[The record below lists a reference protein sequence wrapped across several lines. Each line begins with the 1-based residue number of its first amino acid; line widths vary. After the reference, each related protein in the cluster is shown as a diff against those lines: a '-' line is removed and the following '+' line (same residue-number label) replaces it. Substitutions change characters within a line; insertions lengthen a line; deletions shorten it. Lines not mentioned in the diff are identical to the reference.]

1 MGDNVTF
8 KILRSHLVEGN
19 LKPGEKNLLRI
30 DQALMQDATGT
41 MALMQYETLGLKE
54 IAIPFAIVYVDHNML
69 QLDHCN
75 PDDHLFLQTF
85 TSRHGIHFSK
95 PGNGICH
102 QVNVER
108 FAAPGLTLIGSD
120 SHTPTSGALGCLA
133 IGAGGLDV
141 GVVLGGHP
149 FGLTTPIVVRVV
161 LKGKLSPWVAS
172 KDIILEMLRRLS
184 VKGGVGKIYEFAG
197 EGVATLSVTRRAT
210 IANMITELGATS
222 AVFPSDERTLEF
234 LRLQKREGCFKPIES
249 DPDAQYDEEM
259 VIDLKK
265 VVPLIACPSS
275 PDNVVPVSDIA
286 GKKVAQVC
294 VGSSVN
300 SWYEDL
306 AIPAL
311 ILKGNKLPSYLTMT
325 VSPGSRQILD
335 TIVHTGIYEHYLLA
349 GARILEPACGPCVGM
364 GQAPPS
370 GEPSVRTFN
379 RNFPGRS
386 GTINDQVYLSSPAT
400 AGATALSGVIT
411 DPRTLGKPPRI
422 RQLRHYVIDDSM
434 FILPL
439 PRDEREKVE
448 VRRGPNIKP
457 PPVNVPLSDDVTGEI
472 LIKLGDNISTG
483 AMAPDGAIVMAYR
496 SNVPKI
502 AEFTFRKEDP
512 DFVRRAK
519 EKKGGFILA
528 GENYGQGSS
537 REHAALA
544 PLYLGVRAVLA
555 MSFARIH
562 RLNLVHQGLIPLI
575 ISRETYNDLK
585 QGDRLMFSGIRQ
597 EIEKGSK
604 ELTLKAGS
612 KEYKARLEIDEEER
626 RSILAGGLLNYL
638 KGKK

>member
-1 MGDNVTF
+1 
-8 KILRSHLVEGN
+8 
-19 LKPGEKNLLRI
+19 
-30 DQALMQDATGT
+30 
-41 MALMQYETLGLKE
+41 
-54 IAIPFAIVYVDHNML
+54 
-69 QLDHCN
+69 
-75 PDDHLFLQTF
+75 
-85 TSRHGIHFSK
+85 
-95 PGNGICH
+95 
-102 QVNVER
+102 
-108 FAAPGLTLIGSD
+108 
-120 SHTPTSGALGCLA
+120 
-133 IGAGGLDV
+133 
-141 GVVLGGHP
+141 
-149 FGLTTPIVVRVV
+149 
-161 LKGKLSPWVAS
+161 
-172 KDIILEMLRRLS
+172 
-184 VKGGVGKIYEFAG
+184 
-197 EGVATLSVTRRAT
+197 
-210 IANMITELGATS
+210 
-222 AVFPSDERTLEF
+222 
-234 LRLQKREGCFKPIES
+234 
-249 DPDAQYDEEM
+249 
-259 VIDLKK
+259 
-265 VVPLIACPSS
+265 
-275 PDNVVPVSDIA
+275 
-286 GKKVAQVC
+286 

-311 ILKGNKLPSYLTMT
+311 ILKGNKLPSHLTMT

-335 TIVHTGIYEHYLLA
+335 TIIHTGIYEHYLLA
-349 GARILEPACGPCVGM
+349 GARVLEPACGPCVGM

-400 AGATALSGVIT
+400 AGATALRGVIT
-411 DPRTLGKPPRI
+411 DPRTLGKPPGV
-422 RQLRHYVIDDSM
+422 RQPRHYVIDDSM
-434 FILPL
+434 FISPL
-439 PRDEREKVE
+439 SREEREKVE

-512 DFVRRAK
+512 DFVLRAK

-604 ELTLKAGS
+604 ELTLKTDS
-612 KEYKARLEIDEEER
+612 KEYKVRLEIDDEER
-626 RSILAGGLLNYL
+626 RSILSGGLLNYL

>member
-197 EGVATLSVTRRAT
+197 EGIKTLSVTRRAT

-434 FILPL
+434 FITPL
-439 PRDEREKVE
+439 PREKREKVE
-448 VRRGPNIKP
+448 FRRGPNIKP

>member
-1 MGDNVTF
+1 MGDNMTF

-19 LKPGEKNLLRI
+19 LKPGEENLFRI

-41 MALMQYETLGLKE
+41 MALMQYEILGLKE

-85 TSRHGIHFSK
+85 TSRHGIHFSR

-102 QVNVER
+102 QVHVER

-120 SHTPTSGALGCLA
+120 SHTPTSGALGCIA
-133 IGAGGLDV
+133 IGAGGIDV
-141 GVVLGGHP
+141 GVVLAGHP
-149 FGLTTPIVVRVV
+149 FNLVTPIVVKVT

-172 KDIILEMLRRLS
+172 KDIILEMLRRIS
-184 VKGGVGKIYEFAG
+184 VKGGIGKIYEFTG
-197 EGVATLSVTRRAT
+197 EGVKKLTVTQRAT
-210 IANMITELGATS
+210 IGNMITELGATCGI
-222 AVFPSDERTLEF
+222 FPSDERTLEF
-234 LRLQKREGCFKPIES
+234 LRLQKREECFKPLEA

-259 VIDLKK
+259 VIEIDKI
-265 VVPLIACPSS
+265 VPLIACPSS
-275 PDNVVPVSDIA
+275 PDNVVPVSEVA
-286 GKKVAQVC
+286 GKKIAQVC

-311 ILKGNKLPSYLTMT
+311 ILKGNKLPPNVTMT
-325 VSPGSRQILD
+325 ISPGSRQILD
-335 TIVHTGIYEHYLLA
+335 TIIHTGIYEHYLLA
-349 GARILEPACGPCVGM
+349 GVRMLEPACGPCVGM

-370 GEPSVRTFN
+370 GEASVRTFN

-386 GTINDQVYLSSPAT
+386 GTINDHVYLCSPAT
-400 AGATALSGVIT
+400 AGATALRGVIT
-411 DPRTLGKPPRI
+411 DPRTLGKPPGI
-422 RQLRHYVIDDSM
+422 RHPKEYIINDSM
-434 FILPL
+434 IVPPL
-439 PRDEREKVE
+439 PKEEREKVE
-448 VRRGPNIKP
+448 IRRGPNIKP
-457 PPVNVPLSDDVTGEI
+457 PPVNVPLPEDLSGEI

-496 SNVPKI
+496 SNVPAI
-502 AEFTFRKEDP
+502 AEFTFKKEDP

-555 MSFARIH
+555 RSFARIH
-562 RLNLVHQGLIPLI
+562 RRNLIHQGLIPLL
-575 ISRETYNDLK
+575 ISAETHSELK
-585 QGDRLMFSGIRQ
+585 QGDRLTFTGIRQ
-597 EIEKGSK
+597 EVEKGSREITFK
-604 ELTLKAGS
+604 SDS
-612 KEYKARLEIDEEER
+612 KECKARLELDEDER
-626 RSILAGGLLNYL
+626 KSILAGGLLNYL

>member
-149 FGLTTPIVVRVV
+149 FGLTTPIVVRVL

-184 VKGGVGKIYEFAG
+184 VRGGVGKIYEFTG
-197 EGVATLSVTRRAT
+197 KGVKTLSVTQRAT
-210 IANMITELGATS
+210 ISNMITELGATS

-234 LRLQKREGCFKPIES
+234 LRLQKREGCFKPLEA
-249 DPDAQYDEEM
+249 DPDAKYDEEM

-275 PDNVVPVSDIA
+275 PDNVLPVGDIA

-311 ILKGNKLPSYLTMT
+311 ILKGNKLPSHLTMT

-400 AGATALSGVIT
+400 AGATALRGVIT

-422 RQLRHYVIDDSM
+422 SQPRHYVIDDSM
-434 FILPL
+434 LIPPL

-457 PPVNVPLSDDVTGEI
+457 PPINVPLSDDVNGEI

-585 QGDRLMFSGIRQ
+585 QGDSILFSGIRQ